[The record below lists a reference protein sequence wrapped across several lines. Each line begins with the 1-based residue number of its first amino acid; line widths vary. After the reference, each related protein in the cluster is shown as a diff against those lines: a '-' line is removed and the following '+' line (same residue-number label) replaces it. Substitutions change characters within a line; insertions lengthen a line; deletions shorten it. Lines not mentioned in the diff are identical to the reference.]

1 MYKAVFSLRW
11 RLRGFPAFGP
21 DHWPRTSP
29 DDVVGCLSFDPGKTT
44 ENLRER
50 GGHRNQELHR
60 ITASRIPE
68 IIQPASWKFC
78 PTIPPWWP
86 WCPVLVSSRTFLRP
100 LLAAPAPRAENLLAA
115 ARIQSN
121 HGILW
126 ASARRGV
133 PVSWRGS
140 LAQRC

>member
-29 DDVVGCLSFDPGKTT
+29 DDVVGCLSFDPGKTM

-50 GGHRNQELHR
+50 GGHRNQELQHQEFQKSSNQQAENSAQR
-60 ITASRIPE
+60 SHHGGHGTLG
-68 IIQPASWKFC
+68 FM
-78 PTIPPWWP
+78 
-86 WCPVLVSSRTFLRP
+86 VSSRTFLRP

-126 ASARRGV
+126 TSARRGV
-133 PVSWRGS
+133 PVTWRGS